1 MGQNEKNWWS
11 ENHYSESLRFRP
23 IFFCSTGQIISFH
36 FILTAIMEQSFFE
49 NSKVF
54 QTFLHKSCHGNY
66 RMAFFFGGGEHFG
79 VRANFETLSWTQK
92 SDQSKTVS
100 AQRCQV
106 SFWRPILLPQSFLNK
121 GQIIVKKEVRHDGL
135 VWLKICLALTHSQS
149 AFFHPDI

>member
-1 MGQNEKNWWS
+1 MKKIGEV
-11 ENHYSESLRFRP
+11 R
-23 IFFCSTGQIISFH
+23 IIIASHCDFD
-36 FILTAIMEQSFFE
+36 Q
-49 NSKVF
+49 
-54 QTFLHKSCHGNY
+54 
-66 RMAFFFGGGEHFG
+66 FFFVQLVKLFRSTLSLPQSWSNHSSKIPRYFKHSYISHAMAIIGWLFFWGGEHFG